1 MDIVTRSKHLMLA
14 AGAAPIMYLMIGL
27 SIVSLAIII
36 ERAWFFRSIS
46 VDVHA
51 LARAVAERLNAGDRR
66 GALRIVEASTSTEAA
81 IAAAGIRQGDRNAAA
96 VGSAMESATALERIR
111 LERGLAYLGT
121 LGNNAPFIG
130 LLGTVIGIVQAFDSL
145 ERTAQANG
153 ASTAVMGAISEA
165 LVATAIGLAVAIPA
179 VMAYNYFQRRI
190 KGTFGRAE
198 ALKHVLLAHF
208 EGGSLESVTDEP
220 RDTEVE
226 RASSPSL
233 LERISCVPN
242 SQEM

>member
-36 ERAWFFRSIS
+36 ERAWFFRSIR
-46 VDVHA
+46 VDVPA
-51 LARAVAERLNAGDRR
+51 LARALAERLNAGDRR
-66 GALRIVEASTSTEAA
+66 GALRIVEASASTEAA
-81 IAAAGIRQGDRNAAA
+81 IATAGLRQADRNAAA
-96 VGSAMESATALERIR
+96 VGQAMESATALERMR

-145 ERTAQANG
+145 ERTAQVNG

-179 VMAYNYFQRRI
+179 VMAFNYFQRRI
-190 KGTFGRAE
+190 KSTLSRAE
-198 ALKHVLLAHF
+198 ALKHILLAHF
-208 EGGSLESVTDEP
+208 EGGSLESVTEER
-220 RDTEVE
+220 RDTEPG
-226 RASSPSL
+226 RTSSPSL
-233 LERISCVPN
+233 LERISGVPN